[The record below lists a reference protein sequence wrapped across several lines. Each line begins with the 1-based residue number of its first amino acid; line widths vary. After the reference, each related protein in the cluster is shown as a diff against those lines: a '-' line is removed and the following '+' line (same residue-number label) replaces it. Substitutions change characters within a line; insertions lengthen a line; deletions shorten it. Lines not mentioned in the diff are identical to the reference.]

1 MPVLLYALVRVPR
14 TTSNMAVLVRETR
27 TRARKN
33 ILINLLQ
40 ITTMKH
46 LALLMSLFLAV
57 HLSAQLTDKYVL
69 VIHGGAGTILKSQ
82 MTQAK
87 EKAFQAALD
96 TALQNGSAIL
106 KAGGTALDA
115 VEASVRYMEDNP
127 LFNAGKGAVF
137 TNEGKNELD
146 AAIMDG
152 KTLMAGSV
160 AGVTTIKNPISA
172 ARAVME
178 KSPHVMMAGKGA
190 EKFAEQQ
197 GLEIVDPSYFFTEDR
212 WKGLQKAKEADSLA
226 QLKKDKAVIN
236 GFSELYPS
244 STGVIGKYGTV
255 GAVALDRHGNLAA
268 ATSTGGMTNK
278 KYGRIGDAPIIGA
291 GTYANNNTA
300 AMSGTGWGEFYIRLV
315 LAKSISDM
323 MEFGKK
329 TLKEASEEMVMKRL
343 PALGGDGGLIGV
355 DKNGNI
361 VMPFCTE
368 GMYRGFLKS
377 DGTKEIKIYKD

>member
-1 MPVLLYALVRVPR
+1 LL
-14 TTSNMAVLVRETR
+14 
-27 TRARKN
+27 K
-33 ILINLLQ
+33 
-40 ITTMKH
+40 ITVMKH
-46 LALLMSLFLAV
+46 LILLLSLFLAV
-57 HLSAQLTDKYVL
+57 HLRAQLTDKYVL

-82 MTQAK
+82 MTAAK
-87 EKAFQAALD
+87 EKAYQAALD
-96 TALQNGSAIL
+96 TALQRGSAIL

-115 VEASVRYMEDNP
+115 VEASIRYMEDNP

-160 AGVTTIKNPISA
+160 AGVTTIKHPVSA

-190 EKFAEQQ
+190 EKFAQQQ
-197 GLEIVDPSYFFTEDR
+197 GLEIVDPSYFYTEDR
-212 WKGLQKAKEADSLA
+212 WKGLQKAREADSLA
-226 QLKKDKAVIN
+226 ELKKSKAVIN

-315 LAKSISDM
+315 LTKSISDM

-329 TLKEASEEMVMKRL
+329 SLKEAADEMVMKRL

-355 DKNGNI
+355 DRNGNI

-368 GMYRGFLKS
+368 GMYRGFVKS
-377 DGTKEIKIYKD
+377 DGSKEIKIYKE